1 MSSNPNNAVGTNGA
15 FGGRTSVDA
24 FNDGLASYSA
34 GIMSGWACEPS
45 SGLTVV
51 LGGDGNTRD
60 VAIAEDNAGNKTTIN
75 NISGSPISVTV
86 GNAPNTNSRIDSIV
100 AYVDNPPTGSSTA
113 TDNYGACGL
122 IVVPGTVAS
131 TPVPPNES
139 TIRTAITADGASGTT
154 AYYVVLANVTIANG
168 TTDIDS
174 TMIQAGN
181 NSAIGANSIDFT
193 TITGGDMPVAT
204 YALHIP
210 YFPTGVSTQI
220 RRIGN
225 TVVATADVV
234 ASSLAIFDSVS
245 VVETMPSGFR
255 PISGTVGIITLNAVV
270 GISDSAAMIIKPNGS
285 ITWSNRADVTGST
298 RFNGS
303 GTWITKDAFPT
314 A

>member
-1 MSSNPNNAVGTNGA
+1 MTNPNNAVGTNGA

-45 SGLTVV
+45 SGLTVI

-86 GNAPNTNSRIDSIV
+86 GAAPNSNSRIDSIV

-131 TPVPPNES
+131 TPVPPSES

-154 AYYVVLANVTIANG
+154 AYYVVLANVIIANG

-174 TMIQAGN
+174 TMIKAGEQATV
-181 NSAIGANSIDFT
+181 GAPNLGFNISTVDSNGWTKIPLGDKMNLYVQKGYASSTTAGSSWSDSI
-193 TITGGDMPVAT
+193 IAQKPVD
-204 YALHIP
+204 LNLSNKWW
-210 YFPTGVSTQI
+210 G
-220 RRIGN
+220 
-225 TVVATADVV
+225 V
-234 ASSLAIFDSVS
+234 ASSIAADNAINTSAIVTTDTCKVQVQRSNMYPQQVTATIYWQAL
-245 VVETMPSGFR
+245 VVE
-255 PISGTVGIITLNAVV
+255 IIQ
-270 GISDSAAMIIKPNGS
+270 
-285 ITWSNRADVTGST
+285 
-298 RFNGS
+298 
-303 GTWITKDAFPT
+303 
-314 A
+314 

>member
-1 MSSNPNNAVGTNGA
+1 MTNPNNAIGTNGA

-45 SGLTVV
+45 SGLTVI

-86 GNAPNTNSRIDSIV
+86 GAAPNSNSRIDSIV

-122 IVVPGTVAS
+122 IVVPGTVAAS
-131 TPVPPNES
+131 PVAPNES

-154 AYYVVLANVTIANG
+154 AYYVVLANITIANG

-174 TMIQAGN
+174 TMIKAGN
-181 NSAIGANSIDFT
+181 NAGINANNIDF
-193 TITGGDMPVAT
+193 
-204 YALHIP
+204 
-210 YFPTGVSTQI
+210 ST
-220 RRIGN
+220 
-225 TVVATADVV
+225 
-234 ASSLAIFDSVS
+234 FDSS
-245 VVETMPSGFR
+245 VFPIINTQTSNNNINSDQYYDQYTYNVTVPGVYAIWFSQRMGGGAADAMDFYARISKNGTPICTMPSGGSSYVSFVQASVQCYVKCA
-255 PISGTVGIITLNAVV
+255 IGDV
-270 GISDSAAMIIKPNGS
+270 IKCQSKG
-285 ITWSNRADVTGST
+285 G
-298 RFNGS
+298 GS
-303 GTWITKDAFPT
+303 GVIPT
-314 A
+314 MNGAVSICRIY